1 MMRQEDYKRLRL
13 KIIATILAFS
23 FVPLLVL
30 GVTIHVKT
38 ESVYVGKVYGN
49 LRTLVENKKTTIDLF
64 LNERI
69 SQLTTLAFTET
80 FEQLSDEK
88 YLEKAFAILQI
99 HSKSFLDLQVI
110 DQNGDTV
117 AYCGPYNLQN
127 VNYAQEPWFAM
138 AMARG
143 LYVSDVFLGFR
154 KYPHFI
160 IAVTRREGDRSWIL
174 RAAIDSDIFD
184 SLVRSVHLGATGDAF
199 LINADNVLQTRP
211 RFEYSVLDEI
221 SFPRFA
227 RFSGS
232 RVEEFSVKGKTS
244 LYALAWLDNTDW
256 LLVIKDDPREELLP
270 LYRAR
275 WLLGFILVGG
285 MLVITG
291 GAVFITNSMVGQL
304 VRSER
309 EKAALDA
316 SLTQSSKM
324 AALGKLAAGV
334 AHEVNN
340 PLAIILEKAGWMRDL
355 LSEEDIKASPNFKE
369 YEDALQKIEFHVRR
383 AKDVTH
389 RMLGFARRMEPL
401 RDDVNVN
408 ILLDQTRSFLENE
421 ASFRGIKIVT
431 DYNKWLPCITSDA
444 SQLQQ
449 VFLNILDNAIDAIDR
464 DGVITVTT
472 RHDSGTDAVVI
483 SIADTGKGMSKEM
496 TEKIFDPFFTT
507 KKVGEGTG
515 LGLSISYSIIE
526 KLGGTIALKSTEGKG
541 TTFTI
546 TLPVKSRG

>member
-1 MMRQEDYKRLRL
+1 MMRQDDYQRLRL
-13 KIIATILAFS
+13 KIIATTLAFS

-30 GVTIHVKT
+30 GVTIYVKT
-38 ESVYVGKVYGN
+38 ETAYVGKVYGN
-49 LRTLVENKKTTIDLF
+49 LRTLVENKKNTIDLF

-80 FEQLSDEK
+80 FEQLSDEN
-88 YLEKAFAILQI
+88 YLEKVFSILQI
-99 HSKSFLDLQVI
+99 HSKSFIDLQVI
-110 DQNGDTV
+110 DQTGATV
-117 AYCGPYNLQN
+117 AYCGPYHLKDA
-127 VNYAQEPWFAM
+127 NYGQEAWFTM

-160 IAVTRREGDRSWIL
+160 IAVTRREGERSWIL

-199 LINADNVLQTRP
+199 LINAENVLQTKP
-211 RFEYSVLDEI
+211 RFDEAI
-221 SFPRFA
+221 LEKIDFPRLTK
-227 RFSGS
+227 FSGS
-232 RVEEFSVKGKTS
+232 RVEEIKVKGKTS
-244 LYALAWLDNTDW
+244 LYALSWLDNKDW

-275 WLLGFILVGG
+275 WLLGFILFGG
-285 MLVITG
+285 MLLITG
-291 GAVFITNSMVGQL
+291 GAVFIANSMVGQL

-309 EKAALDA
+309 EKASLDA

-340 PLAIILEKAGWMRDL
+340 PLAIIMEKAGWMRDL
-355 LSEEDIKASPNFKE
+355 LSEEDVKASPNFKE
-369 YEDALQKIEFHVRR
+369 YEDAVQKIEFHVRR

-389 RMLGFARRMEPL
+389 RLLGFARRMDPL

-408 ILLDQTRSFLENE
+408 LLLDQTRSFLENE
-421 ASFRGIKIVT
+421 ASFRNIEVVT
-431 DYNKWLPCITSDA
+431 DYDKTLPCITSDA

-449 VFLNILDNAIDAIDR
+449 VFLNILDNAIDAIDK

-472 RHDSGTDAVVI
+472 RHNAAARAVIITI
-483 SIADTGKGMSKEM
+483 SDTGKGMPRDVAD
-496 TEKIFDPFFTT
+496 KIFDPFFTT

-515 LGLSISYSIIE
+515 LGLTISYSIVE
-526 KLGGTIALKSTEGKG
+526 KLGGRIALRSTEGKG

-546 TLPVKSRG
+546 TLPVKSRV

>member
-1 MMRQEDYKRLRL
+1 MMQRDDYKRLRL
-13 KIIATILAFS
+13 KIIATTLAFS
-23 FVPLLVL
+23 FVPLLAL
-30 GVTIHVKT
+30 GVTIYLKT
-38 ESVYVGKVYGN
+38 ETVYVGKVYGN
-49 LRTLVENKKTTIDLF
+49 LRTLVENKKNTIDLF

-69 SQLTTLAFTET
+69 SQLTTLAFTES
-80 FEQLSDEK
+80 FDQLSDEK
-88 YLEKAFAILQI
+88 YLEKVFSILQI
-99 HSKSFLDLQVI
+99 HSKSFIDLQVI
-110 DQNGDTV
+110 DQDGKTV
-117 AYCGPYNLQN
+117 SYCGPYRLKD
-127 VNYAQEPWFAM
+127 VNYSQEPWFNM

-184 SLVRSVHLGATGDAF
+184 SLVRSVHLGKSGDAF
-199 LINADNVLQTRP
+199 LLTSDNVLQTKP
-211 RFEYSVLDEI
+211 RFDEAI
-221 SFPRFA
+221 LEKIDFPQFTK
-227 RFSGS
+227 FSGS
-232 RVEEFSVKGKTS
+232 RVEEFAVKGKTS
-244 LYALAWLDNTDW
+244 LYAMAWLDNKDW
-256 LLVIKDDPREELLP
+256 LLVIKDDPREELMP

-275 WLLGFILVGG
+275 WLLVFILLGG
-285 MLVITG
+285 TLIIIG
-291 GAVFITNSMVGQL
+291 GAVFIANSMVGQL

-309 EKAALDA
+309 EKASLDA

-340 PLAIILEKAGWMRDL
+340 PLAIIMEKAGWMRDL
-355 LSEEDIKASPNFKE
+355 LTEEDVKTSPNFKE
-369 YEDALQKIEFHVRR
+369 YEDAVQKIEFHVRR

-389 RMLGFARRMEPL
+389 RLLGFARRMDPL

-408 ILLDQTRSFLENE
+408 ILLDQTKSFLENE
-421 ASFRGIKIVT
+421 ASFRNIEIMTHYDRG
-431 DYNKWLPCITSDA
+431 LPCITSDA

-449 VFLNILDNAIDAIDR
+449 VFLNILDNAIDAIDK

-472 RHDSGTDAVVI
+472 RHDKDLGAVVI
-483 SIADTGKGMSKEM
+483 AIADTGKGMPKEVAD
-496 TEKIFDPFFTT
+496 KIFDPFFTT

-515 LGLSISYSIIE
+515 LGLTISYSIIE
-526 KLGGTIALKSTEGKG
+526 KLGGKIALQSAEGKG

-546 TLPVKSRG
+546 TLPVT

>member
-1 MMRQEDYKRLRL
+1 MMQQDDYQRLRL
-13 KIIATILAFS
+13 KIIATTLAFS
-23 FVPLLVL
+23 FVPLLAL
-30 GVTIHVKT
+30 GVTIYLKT

-49 LRTLVENKKTTIDLF
+49 LRTLVENKKNTIDLF

-69 SQLTTLAFTET
+69 SQLTTLAFTES

-88 YLEKAFAILQI
+88 YLEKVFSILQI
-99 HSKSFLDLQVI
+99 HSKSFIDLQVI
-110 DQNGDTV
+110 DQEGNTV
-117 AYCGPYNLQN
+117 SYCGPYRLKD
-127 VNYAQEPWFAM
+127 VNYSQEPWFNM

-184 SLVRSVHLGATGDAF
+184 TLVRSVHLGKSGDAF
-199 LINADNVLQTRP
+199 LLTSENVLQTKP
-211 RFEYSVLDEI
+211 RFDDTILEKIE
-221 SFPRFA
+221 FPRFSK
-227 RFSGS
+227 FSGT
-232 RVEEFSVKGKTS
+232 RVEEFAVKGKTS
-244 LYALAWLDNTDW
+244 LYAMAWLDNKDW

-270 LYRAR
+270 LYQAR
-275 WLLGFILVGG
+275 WLLVFILFGG
-285 MLVITG
+285 TLIIIG
-291 GAVFITNSMVGQL
+291 GAVFIANSMVRQL

-309 EKAALDA
+309 EKASLDA

-340 PLAIILEKAGWMRDL
+340 PLAIIMEKAGWMRDL
-355 LSEEDIKASPNFKE
+355 LSEEDIKASPNFQE
-369 YEDALQKIEFHVRR
+369 YADAVQKIEFHVRR

-389 RMLGFARRMEPL
+389 RLLGFARRMDPL
-401 RDDVNVN
+401 RDDINVN
-408 ILLDQTRSFLENE
+408 ILLDQTKSFLENE
-421 ASFRGIKIVT
+421 AAFRNIEILA
-431 DYNKWLPCITSDA
+431 DYDRGLPSITSDA

-449 VFLNILDNAIDAIDR
+449 VFLNIIDNAIDAIDK

-472 RHDSGTDAVVI
+472 RHDKDAGAVVI
-483 SIADTGKGMSKEM
+483 AITDTGKGMPKEVAD
-496 TEKIFDPFFTT
+496 KIFDPFFTT

-515 LGLSISYSIIE
+515 LGLTISYSIIE
-526 KLGGTIALKSTEGKG
+526 KLGGKIVLQSAEGKG

-546 TLPVKSRG
+546 TLPAH

>member
-1 MMRQEDYKRLRL
+1 MNQSDDYKRLRL
-13 KIIATILAFS
+13 KIIATTLAFS

-30 GVTIHVKT
+30 GVTIYLKT

-49 LRTLVENKKTTIDLF
+49 LRTLVENKKNTIDLF

-69 SQLTTLAFTET
+69 SQLTTLAFTES
-80 FEQLSDEK
+80 FDQLSDEK
-88 YLEKAFAILQI
+88 YLEKVFSVLQI
-99 HSKSFLDLQVI
+99 HSKSFIDLQVI
-110 DQNGDTV
+110 NEAGDTV
-117 AYCGPYNLQN
+117 SYCGPYRLQSI
-127 VNYAQEPWFAM
+127 NYRQEPWFTM

-143 LYVSDVFLGFR
+143 LFVSDVFLGFR

-184 SLVRSVHLGATGDAF
+184 SLVRSVHLGKTGDAF
-199 LINADNVLQTRP
+199 LLGADNVLQTKP
-211 RFEYSVLDEI
+211 RFDDTILEKID
-221 SFPRFA
+221 FPKITK
-227 RFSGS
+227 FSGS
-232 RVEEFSVKGKTS
+232 RVEEFAVKGKTS
-244 LYALAWLDNTDW
+244 LYAMAWLDNKDW
-256 LLVIKDDPREELLP
+256 LLVIKDDPREELSP
-270 LYRAR
+270 LYQAR
-275 WLLGFILVGG
+275 WLMVFTSIGG
-285 MLVITG
+285 TLIIIA
-291 GAVFITNSMVGQL
+291 GAVFIANSMVGQL
-304 VRSER
+304 VRAER

-340 PLAIILEKAGWMRDL
+340 PLAIIMEKAGWMRDL
-355 LSEEDIKASPNFKE
+355 LSEEDVKSSPNFKE
-369 YEDALQKIEFHVRR
+369 YEDAVQKIEFHVRR

-389 RMLGFARRMEPL
+389 RLLGFARRMDPL

-408 ILLDQTRSFLENE
+408 ILLDQTKSFLENE
-421 ASFRGIKIVT
+421 ASFRNIEIKT
-431 DYNKWLPCITSDA
+431 DYDRSLPGITSDA

-449 VFLNILDNAIDAIDR
+449 VFLNILDNAIDAIDK

-472 RHDSGTDAVVI
+472 RHDKDAGSVVI
-483 SIADTGKGMSKEM
+483 TIADTGKGMPKEIAD
-496 TEKIFDPFFTT
+496 KIFDPFFTT

-515 LGLSISYSIIE
+515 LGLTISYSIIE
-526 KLGGTIALKSTEGKG
+526 KLGGRIALQSMEGKG

-546 TLPVKSRG
+546 SLPAA